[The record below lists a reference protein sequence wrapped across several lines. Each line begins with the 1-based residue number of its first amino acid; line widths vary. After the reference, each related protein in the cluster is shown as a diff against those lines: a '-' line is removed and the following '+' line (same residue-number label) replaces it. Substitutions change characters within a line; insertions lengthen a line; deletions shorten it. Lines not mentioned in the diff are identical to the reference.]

1 MALAQG
7 TDLLLLD
14 EPTTYLDL
22 SHQIDVLELVS
33 RLHAERGRT
42 VVVVLHDL
50 NLAAR
55 YAQRLVAMK
64 DGELVAA
71 GRPPDVLTEQLLA
84 DVFDL
89 EARVLADPVSG
100 TPMVVPVRR
109 LR

>member
-1 MALAQG
+1 
-7 TDLLLLD
+7 
-14 EPTTYLDL
+14 
-22 SHQIDVLELVS
+22 
-33 RLHAERGRT
+33 

-55 YAQRLVAMK
+55 YAERLVAMK
-64 DGELVAA
+64 DGELVASGTPA
-71 GRPPDVLTEQLLA
+71 EVLTEQLLA

-89 EARVLADPVSG
+89 EARILPDPVSG